1 MIIKVHQSTVEE
13 IEITFP
19 SYYKIAEQYSKPK
32 YYAFFN
38 ERLGLFLCDGFTY
51 QTTPSSCDF
60 KIAIPCDREEVAE
73 VFIANQRLF
82 NNTFNQITIDLNS
95 NTPTEEL
102 ENLNTILFGH
112 DEG

>member
-1 MIIKVHQSTVEE
+1 MIIKVKDQIERE

-19 SYYKIAEQYSKPK
+19 SYYKIVETYSKNK

-38 ERLGLFLCDGFTY
+38 ENLGLFLCDGFTY
-51 QTTPSSCDF
+51 QTIPSYCDF
-60 KIAIPCDREEVAE
+60 NLAVPCDKSEVAE

-82 NNTFNQITIDLNS
+82 SNTFNQVTIDLNS

-102 ENLNTILFGH
+102 ENL
-112 DEG
+112 

>member
-1 MIIKVHQSTVEE
+1 MKIKIKETTERE

-19 SYYKIAEQYSKPK
+19 CFYKVAETYSKPS

-38 ERLGLFLCDGFTY
+38 ERLGLFLSDGFTY
-51 QTTPSSCDF
+51 QATPSSCDF
-60 KIAIPCDREEVAE
+60 KKVIPCEKSEVAE

-82 NNTFNQITIDLNS
+82 NNTFNQVTIDLNS

>member
-1 MIIKVHQSTVEE
+1 MIIKVKDQIERE

-19 SYYKIAEQYSKPK
+19 CFFKSTEVYTVPS

-38 ERLGLFLCDGFTY
+38 ENLGLFLRDGFTY
-51 QTTPSSCDF
+51 QATPSSCDF
-60 KIAIPCDREEVAE
+60 KKVIPCDRSEVAE

-82 NNTFNQITIDLNS
+82 NNTFNQVTIDLNS

-102 ENLNTILFGH
+102 EKL
-112 DEG
+112 

>member
-1 MIIKVHQSTVEE
+1 MIITVTDTIKRE

-19 SYYKIAEQYSKPK
+19 CFYKIAETYSKPQ
-32 YYAFFN
+32 YYAFFS
-38 ERLGLFLCDGFTY
+38 EKIGLFLCDGYTY

-60 KIAIPCDREEVAE
+60 KVAVLCERSEVAE

-82 NNTFNQITIDLNS
+82 NNTFNQVTIDLNS

-102 ENLNTILFGH
+102 EKL
-112 DEG
+112 